1 MGCQAIAGFRGGG
14 DTNTCLC
21 ACVCSWCSTL
31 LGKEVLKPFFVFQ
44 LFSFIL
50 WFFFQQ
56 YYLYASLILVL
67 SITSA
72 TYEAFL
78 TWKHFRSI
86 K

>member
-1 MGCQAIAGFRGGG
+1 MNMHVC
-14 DTNTCLC
+14 TCC
-21 ACVCSWCSTL
+21 ACVPVTLLCFRCWCSAL

-50 WFFFQQ
+50 WFFFQE

-67 SITSA
+67 SVTSA
-72 TYEAFL
+72 VYEAFL